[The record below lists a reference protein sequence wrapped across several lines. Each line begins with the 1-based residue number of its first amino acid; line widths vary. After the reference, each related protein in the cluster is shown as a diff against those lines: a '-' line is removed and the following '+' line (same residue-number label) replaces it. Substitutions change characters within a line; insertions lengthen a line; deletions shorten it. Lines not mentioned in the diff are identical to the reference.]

1 MRSWNYKL
9 LCGAVCLAQ
18 LACLSLPVWAAQNS
32 AAFTRQTTLQQLRDD
47 PAIKSSGYYTY
58 CRELS
63 GLGNEYWKNKT
74 LEQYMRPELVDDSVA
89 AMNLVAENTRNGVQ
103 VTWQVYSPEEIAANS
118 SLGCVQLYYFP
129 GKEPG
134 GKYALVV
141 PGNGSTM
148 TSEMEEGGSA
158 AYQLHEQGY
167 TVFVLRYRT
176 WIDMGDNAPIQDLA
190 NAVKFITAHA
200 GQFGVQ
206 PENYALVGYSSGGQI
221 AGIFANKE
229 RGYGSYQVERPGAL
243 LMGYPVN
250 DFAEIKPVYH
260 AVMDPASCRWRYY
273 WSDISGGITPDFP
286 PTYFWYGK
294 NDVTLKTLGYP
305 FQGPAIRKALEAN
318 GVPCE
323 VHVYENAPHA
333 IGTGNGTDAEGWMT
347 DAVAFWEAHTTG

>member
-148 TSEMEEGGSA
+148 TSEMEEGGST

-221 AGIFANKE
+221 AGIFGGKE
-229 RGYGSYQVERPGAL
+229 LGYPNYGVPKPGAL
-243 LMGYPVN
+243 LLAYPIN
-250 DFAEIKPVYH
+250 NFYETKPLYH
-260 AVMDPASCRWRYY
+260 VLLDTDALERRYY
-273 WSDISGGITPDFP
+273 DYNISDCVDADYP
-286 PTYFWYGK
+286 PTYFWYGQDDILLIAF
-294 NDVTLKTLGYP
+294 NYWQ
-305 FQGPAIRKALEAN
+305 QGPALRKALETY
-318 GVPCE
+318 GVPYKE
-323 VHVYENAPHA
+323 SVYRHAPHGVG
-333 IGTGNGTDAEGWMT
+333 IGEGTDAEGWVK
-347 DAVAFWEAHTTG
+347 DAVAFWEEQVG